1 VLRLRTVPVE
11 LLLRKLDLD
20 FSFIAPSLM
29 DWSLSCILGFS
40 TTSFGSVALGLL
52 IWEESNAQIF

>member
-1 VLRLRTVPVE
+1 
-11 LLLRKLDLD
+11 
-20 FSFIAPSLM
+20 M